1 MGRFKIILLAVIA
14 VVTFSCSSSDKDN
27 APQLTITFPTS
38 ETTFVRSNSFTFS
51 GTATDDVELKKISFS
66 LEYKPGLKGL
76 EDAWLPEPDVRDI
89 SGKSITYANEEIF
102 SEPIEYSSKS
112 GVYTLLVE
120 VTDRKGNV
128 TSKTVDVT
136 ID

>member
-66 LEYKPGLKGL
+66 LYL
-76 EDAWLPEPDVRDI
+76 V
-89 SGKSITYANEEIF
+89 
-102 SEPIEYSSKS
+102 
-112 GVYTLLVE
+112 VLL
-120 VTDRKGNV
+120 DLDHKMH
-128 TSKTVDVT
+128 T
-136 ID
+136 IILHSYQRVILCRFVVMFVIKYF